1 MKMNWKKTVSV
12 LLLTALLCALP
23 GAVSWA
29 EGTTD
34 VSAITPDGPTVNQ
47 PGGDSGTSGTSG
59 TDTSGSGTTG
69 TSGTDTSGS
78 TGTSGTSGTDTSGST
93 GTSGT
98 SGTDTSGSTGTT
110 GTSGTDTS
118 GSTGTTG
125 TSGTDTSGSG
135 TTAGQGGTTDTTGDS
150 TTSGTTGGQT
160 SSDSNLNP
168 AIVVE
173 GSAVTPSDTATTPAQ
188 PSVPEAAPTST
199 PTPTPSTAPTA
210 TPVATPTPTPSRP
223 IVTKDPTDETVDA
236 GGDCWFIANYSNA
249 QYAVWHFVSPDGKT
263 DYRYNDPAVATAFPG
278 LKIENGDQS
287 NLHLSSIPTQMNG
300 WGSYCEYS
308 NETGS
313 VRTNAA
319 VVHVNGAPAA
329 TPTPSPSATP
339 TPTPT
344 PSATPTP
351 AATPTAAPSPSPAVS
366 PSPAAS
372 PTPEGTGE
380 APSALNH
387 GGRIF
392 LLFGAL
398 TLIVGAA
405 AIAGILFFSKRAQE
419 KEAYNYR
426 RGSKRR

>member
-1 MKMNWKKTVSV
+1 MKKNWKKTVSV

-59 TDTSGSGTTG
+59 TDTSGSGTT
-69 TSGTDTSGS
+69 
-78 TGTSGTSGTDTSGST
+78 GTSGTDTSGST

-426 RGSKRR
+426 RGSRRR

>member
-1 MKMNWKKTVSV
+1 MKKNRKKTVSV

-34 VSAITPDGPTVNQ
+34 VSSITPDGPTVNQ

-59 TDTSGSGTTG
+59 TDTSGSTG
-69 TSGTDTSGS
+69 TS
-78 TGTSGTSGTDTSGST
+78 
-93 GTSGT
+93 
-98 SGTDTSGSTGTT
+98 
-110 GTSGTDTS
+110 
-118 GSTGTTG
+118 G

-160 SSDSNLNP
+160 SSDSGTSP
-168 AIVVE
+168 VIVVD
-173 GSAVTPSDTATTPAQ
+173 GSVVTPSDPATTPAQ
-188 PSVPEAAPTST
+188 PSVPEAT
-199 PTPTPSTAPTA
+199 PTPTPTPTPAPT
-210 TPVATPTPTPSRP
+210 ATPTPTPSLP
-223 IVTKDPTDETVDA
+223 VVTKDPTDETVDA

-308 NETGS
+308 NQTGS
-313 VRTNAA
+313 VRITAA
-319 VVHVNGAPAA
+319 VLHVNGSAAA

-339 TPTPT
+339 APTPT

-426 RGSKRR
+426 RGSRRR

>member
-1 MKMNWKKTVSV
+1 MNMKKNWKKTVSV

-23 GAVSWA
+23 GTVSWA
-29 EGTTD
+29 DGTD
-34 VSAITPDGPTVNQ
+34 VNAITPDGPTVNQ
-47 PGGDSGTSGTSG
+47 PGGESGASTG
-59 TDTSGSGTTG
+59 GTTG

-98 SGTDTSGSTGTT
+98 SGTDTSGSTGT
-110 GTSGTDTS
+110 S
-118 GSTGTTG
+118 G

-160 SSDSNLNP
+160 SSDSGTSP
-168 AIVVE
+168 VIVVD
-173 GSAVTPSDTATTPAQ
+173 GSVVTPSDTATTPAQ
-188 PSVPEAAPTST
+188 PSVPEAT
-199 PTPTPSTAPTA
+199 PTPTPSPTPTPAPT
-210 TPVATPTPTPSRP
+210 ATPTPTPSLP
-223 IVTKDPTDETVDA
+223 VVTKDPTDETVDA

-249 QYAVWHFVSPDGKT
+249 LYAVWHFVSPDGKT

-308 NETGS
+308 NDTGS

-351 AATPTAAPSPSPAVS
+351 AVTPTAAPSPSPAVS

-372 PTPEGTGE
+372 PAPEGTGE

-426 RGSKRR
+426 RGSRRR

>member
-1 MKMNWKKTVSV
+1 M
-12 LLLTALLCALP
+12 
-23 GAVSWA
+23 
-29 EGTTD
+29 
-34 VSAITPDGPTVNQ
+34 
-47 PGGDSGTSGTSG
+47 
-59 TDTSGSGTTG
+59 
-69 TSGTDTSGS
+69 
-78 TGTSGTSGTDTSGST
+78 
-93 GTSGT
+93 
-98 SGTDTSGSTGTT
+98 
-110 GTSGTDTS
+110 
-118 GSTGTTG
+118 
-125 TSGTDTSGSG
+125 
-135 TTAGQGGTTDTTGDS
+135 
-150 TTSGTTGGQT
+150 
-160 SSDSNLNP
+160 
-168 AIVVE
+168 VE
-173 GSAVTPSDTATTPAQ
+173 GSVVTPSDPATTPAQ
-188 PSVPEAAPTST
+188 PSVPEAT
-199 PTPTPSTAPTA
+199 PTPTPSPTPTPAPT
-210 TPVATPTPTPSRP
+210 ATPTPTPSLP
-223 IVTKDPTDETVDA
+223 VVTKDPTDETVDA

-249 QYAVWHFVSPDGKT
+249 KYAVWHFVSPDGKT

-351 AATPTAAPSPSPAVS
+351 AVTPTAAPSPSPAVS

>member
-1 MKMNWKKTVSV
+1 MVDGSV
-12 LLLTALLCALP
+12 
-23 GAVSWA
+23 
-29 EGTTD
+29 
-34 VSAITPDGPTVNQ
+34 
-47 PGGDSGTSGTSG
+47 
-59 TDTSGSGTTG
+59 
-69 TSGTDTSGS
+69 
-78 TGTSGTSGTDTSGST
+78 
-93 GTSGT
+93 
-98 SGTDTSGSTGTT
+98 
-110 GTSGTDTS
+110 
-118 GSTGTTG
+118 
-125 TSGTDTSGSG
+125 
-135 TTAGQGGTTDTTGDS
+135 
-150 TTSGTTGGQT
+150 
-160 SSDSNLNP
+160 
-168 AIVVE
+168 
-173 GSAVTPSDTATTPAQ
+173 VTPSDPATTPAQ
-188 PSVPEAAPTST
+188 PSVPEAT
-199 PTPTPSTAPTA
+199 PTPTPTPTPAPT
-210 TPVATPTPTPSRP
+210 ATPTPTPSLP
-223 IVTKDPTDETVDA
+223 VVTKDPTDETVDA

-249 QYAVWHFVSPDGKT
+249 LYAVWHFVSPDGKT

-351 AATPTAAPSPSPAVS
+351 AVTPTAAPSPSPAVS

>member
-1 MKMNWKKTVSV
+1 MKKNWKKTVSV

-93 GTSGT
+93 GTS
-98 SGTDTSGSTGTT
+98 

-426 RGSKRR
+426 RGSRRR

>member
-1 MKMNWKKTVSV
+1 MKKNWKKTVSV

-29 EGTTD
+29 DGTD
-34 VSAITPDGPTVNQ
+34 VNAITPDGPTVNQ
-47 PGGDSGTSGTSG
+47 PGGESGAS
-59 TDTSGSGTTG
+59 TD
-69 TSGTDTSGS
+69 
-78 TGTSGTSGTDTSGST
+78 
-93 GTSGT
+93 
-98 SGTDTSGSTGTT
+98 GTT

-160 SSDSNLNP
+160 SSDSGTSP
-168 AIVVE
+168 VIVVD
-173 GSAVTPSDTATTPAQ
+173 GSVVTPSDTATTPAQ
-188 PSVPEAAPTST
+188 PSVPEAT
-199 PTPTPSTAPTA
+199 PTPTPTPTPAPT
-210 TPVATPTPTPSRP
+210 ATPTPTPSLP
-223 IVTKDPTDETVDA
+223 VVTKDPTDETVDA

-249 QYAVWHFVSPDGKT
+249 LYAVWHFVSPDGKT

-426 RGSKRR
+426 RGSRRR

>member
-1 MKMNWKKTVSV
+1 MKKNWKKTVSV

-118 GSTGTTG
+118 GS
-125 TSGTDTSGSG
+125 G

-199 PTPTPSTAPTA
+199 PPPTPSTAPTA

-426 RGSKRR
+426 RGSRRR

>member
-1 MKMNWKKTVSV
+1 MKKNWKKTVSV

-29 EGTTD
+29 DGTD
-34 VSAITPDGPTVNQ
+34 VNAITPDGPTVNQ
-47 PGGDSGTSGTSG
+47 PGGESGASTDGTAGTSG
-59 TDTSGSGTTG
+59 TDTSGSTGTTETSGTDTSGSTG
-69 TSGTDTSGS
+69 TSGTSGADTSGS

-93 GTSGT
+93 GTS
-98 SGTDTSGSTGTT
+98 
-110 GTSGTDTS
+110 
-118 GSTGTTG
+118 G

-160 SSDSNLNP
+160 SSDSGTSP
-168 AIVVE
+168 VIVVD
-173 GSAVTPSDTATTPAQ
+173 GSVVTPSDTATTPVP
-188 PSVPEAAPTST
+188 PSVPE
-199 PTPTPSTAPTA
+199 
-210 TPVATPTPTPSRP
+210 ATPTPTPSP
-223 IVTKDPTDETVDA
+223 TPTPAPTATPTPTPSLPVVTKDPTDETVDA

-249 QYAVWHFVSPDGKT
+249 LYAVWHFVSPDGKT

>member
-1 MKMNWKKTVSV
+1 MKKNWKKTVSV

-118 GSTGTTG
+118 GS
-125 TSGTDTSGSG
+125 G
-135 TTAGQGGTTDTTGDS
+135 TTAGQGGTTETTGDS

-249 QYAVWHFVSPDGKT
+249 LYAVWHFVSPDGKT

-426 RGSKRR
+426 RGSRRR

>member
-1 MKMNWKKTVSV
+1 MKKNWKKTVSV

-34 VSAITPDGPTVNQ
+34 VNAITPDGPTVNQ
-47 PGGDSGTSGTSG
+47 PGGESGTSTGGTSGTSG
-59 TDTSGSGTTG
+59 TDTSGSTGTTE

-93 GTSGT
+93 GTS
-98 SGTDTSGSTGTT
+98 

-160 SSDSNLNP
+160 SSDSSLNP

-173 GSAVTPSDTATTPAQ
+173 GSVVTPSDTATTPAQ

-199 PTPTPSTAPTA
+199 PTPAPTPSTAPTA
-210 TPVATPTPTPSRP
+210 TPVATPTPTPSLP
-223 IVTKDPTDETVDA
+223 VVTKDPTDETVDA

-249 QYAVWHFVSPDGKT
+249 KYAVWHFVSPDGKT
-263 DYRYNDPAVATAFPG
+263 NYRYNDPAVATAFPG

-372 PTPEGTGE
+372 PTPEGSGE

-426 RGSKRR
+426 RGSRRR

>member
-1 MKMNWKKTVSV
+1 MVDGSV
-12 LLLTALLCALP
+12 
-23 GAVSWA
+23 
-29 EGTTD
+29 
-34 VSAITPDGPTVNQ
+34 
-47 PGGDSGTSGTSG
+47 
-59 TDTSGSGTTG
+59 
-69 TSGTDTSGS
+69 
-78 TGTSGTSGTDTSGST
+78 
-93 GTSGT
+93 
-98 SGTDTSGSTGTT
+98 
-110 GTSGTDTS
+110 
-118 GSTGTTG
+118 
-125 TSGTDTSGSG
+125 
-135 TTAGQGGTTDTTGDS
+135 
-150 TTSGTTGGQT
+150 
-160 SSDSNLNP
+160 
-168 AIVVE
+168 
-173 GSAVTPSDTATTPAQ
+173 VTPSDTATTPAQ
-188 PSVPEAAPTST
+188 PSVPEAT
-199 PTPTPSTAPTA
+199 PTPTPTPTPAPT
-210 TPVATPTPTPSRP
+210 ATPTPTPSLP
-223 IVTKDPTDETVDA
+223 VVTKDPTDETVDA

-249 QYAVWHFVSPDGKT
+249 LYAVWHFVSPDGKT